1 MNQSRRWHVVSIPPW
16 LIFSTARKA
25 NVNMRSGWKSRRLWT
40 LHPSQPKNSRT
51 LPEKGTPC
59 LTYTIPNNID
69 GFKQLLQTIRDCTK
83 KPDKI
88 KAGLEA
94 AGHYSYNILGFLLD
108 NDLPVYVMNPLYTKT
123 ESTSSSGTNVESI
136 LWKRCCNLPNFL
148 AVRFTTICGKLVIL
162 QSIKW

>member
-1 MNQSRRWHVVSIPPW
+1 MQH
-16 LIFSTARKA
+16 
-25 NVNMRSGWKSRRLWT
+25 
-40 LHPSQPKNSRT
+40 KNSRT
-51 LPEKGTPC
+51 LPVKGTPC

-136 LWKRCCNLPNFL
+136 L
-148 AVRFTTICGKLVIL
+148 
-162 QSIKW
+162 

>member
-1 MNQSRRWHVVSIPPW
+1 MMRSSRWHVVSILPW
-16 LIFSTARKA
+16 LSFSTARKA
-25 NVNMRSGWKSRRLWT
+25 SVNTRNGWKSRNFWT
-40 LHPSQPKNSRT
+40 PNPSQHKNSRT

-136 LWKRCCNLPNFL
+136 LWKRCYNLPNFL